1 VLVQRDSLLRCRLH
15 SNLLGLDL
23 LDALLRLKAA
33 GGKLKLALLLKSQ
46 NLKLV
51 ALVLPV
57 LEHLQQFREPAGK
70 E

>member
-1 VLVQRDSLLRCRLH
+1 MLVQRDSLLRCRLH
-15 SNLLGLDL
+15 RDLLGLDF
-23 LDALLRLKAA
+23 LDALLRLEAA
-33 GGKLKLALLLKSQ
+33 GSKLKLALLLKPQ
-46 NLKLV
+46 NLDFV